1 MGYMNEAD
9 EIRQENEV
17 SFFINK
23 PFSIFNTFSIDLQQ
37 FNAWNFNSTYLGSG
51 AHLSFSSQF
60 RNNYG
65 FRTNL
70 IYHSQGIDT
79 RKLRGGPDM
88 LMPHTITTFGSLST
102 DDSKNLF
109 FGLSYNYERYGNN
122 SGRNFQLQP
131 RITIRPFSML
141 KISVNASYSKN
152 NDKLQYVTSITD
164 FNSEQQ
170 FFLGTIDQKTL
181 GLTFRAD
188 LNITPELAV
197 QFYGSPFISRG
208 SYSEFKRITSP
219 ENKEFDQRF
228 TMLSTI
234 PVDQYLI
241 VLYEPGIPL
250 SDYLIRNPDF
260 NFHEF
265 RSNLVARW
273 EFRPGSFIYLVWSS
287 DRKGSNIFSDASLGD
302 SYRMLGDAFSNN
314 IFMIKVNYWF
324 SL

>member
-1 MGYMNEAD
+1 
-9 EIRQENEV
+9 
-17 SFFINK
+17 
-23 PFSIFNTFSIDLQQ
+23 
-37 FNAWNFNSTYLGSG
+37 
-51 AHLSFSSQF
+51 
-60 RNNYG
+60 
-65 FRTNL
+65 
-70 IYHSQGIDT
+70 
-79 RKLRGGPDM
+79 
-88 LMPHTITTFGSLST
+88 
-102 DDSKNLF
+102 
-109 FGLSYNYERYGNN
+109 
-122 SGRNFQLQP
+122 
-131 RITIRPFSML
+131 ML

-219 ENKEFDQRF
+219 ENNEFDQRF
-228 TMLSTI
+228 TMLSSI

-241 VLYEPGIPL
+241 TVYEPGIPL

-302 SYRMLGDAFSNN
+302 SYRMLGELVPNN
-314 IFMIKVNYWF
+314 VFMVKVNYWF